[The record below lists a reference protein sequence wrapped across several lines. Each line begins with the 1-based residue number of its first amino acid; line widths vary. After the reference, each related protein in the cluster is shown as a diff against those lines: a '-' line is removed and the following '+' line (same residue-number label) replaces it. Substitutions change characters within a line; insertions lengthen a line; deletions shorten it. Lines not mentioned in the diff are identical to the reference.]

1 MANDAKFSW
10 AMNNSYK
17 IQEYQVEE
25 SSSLNSD
32 YESWLLLLFFK
43 SLNKQLNFSEYFGVL
58 KFSLSNSPR

>member
-32 YESWLLLLFFK
+32 YES
-43 SLNKQLNFSEYFGVL
+43 
-58 KFSLSNSPR
+58 